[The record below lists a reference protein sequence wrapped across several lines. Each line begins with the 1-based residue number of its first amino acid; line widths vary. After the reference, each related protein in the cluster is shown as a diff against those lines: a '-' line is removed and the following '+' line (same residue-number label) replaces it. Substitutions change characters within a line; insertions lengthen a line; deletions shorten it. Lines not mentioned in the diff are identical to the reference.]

1 MELELRIALLL
12 IGLAAI
18 VVLYFFSKSKRA
30 DIKREDEEY
39 NFEVNDL
46 PDPLELD
53 RALELGEDL
62 DQDTGVIGSGVD
74 DASDFVRENIDEGV
88 RKDPIDNLSDELGD
102 LVRNNIDDSPRITL
116 PNDKPSFSRQPSL
129 LDVAEPASPTKQV
142 EKLVIL
148 HVMARRPQKFTGKAI
163 LALCKEVDLELD
175 DLNIYNKN
183 VDRFSGK
190 RAVYRLVNMVKPGVF
205 DASNMYQFE
214 TPGLSFIL
222 SLPGPEE
229 GLRAFNL
236 MLEDA
241 KKFSERLNGDLL
253 DESRNR
259 LNPQMTAHL
268 QEDIQLFSLRNPRPV
283 PA

>member
-18 VVLYFFSKSKRA
+18 VVLYFFGKSRRA
-30 DIKREDEEY
+30 TLKREDDEF
-39 NFEVNDL
+39 NFETSDL

-53 RALELGEDL
+53 QALELGDDL
-62 DQDTGVIGSGVD
+62 KKKINDQDEGIID
-74 DASDFVRENIDEGV
+74 DVAEDISNLVNENIAEF
-88 RKDPIDNLSDELGD
+88 
-102 LVRNNIDDSPRITL
+102 PRIAV
-116 PNDKPSFSRQPSL
+116 PKNKPSFSYQPSL
-129 LDVAEPASPTKQV
+129 LNTGPESPKQA

-148 HVMARRPQKFTGKAI
+148 HVMARRPQKFNGKAI
-163 LALCKEVDLELD
+163 LNLCKELDLELD
-175 DLNIYNKN
+175 DSHIFNKN
-183 VDRFSGK
+183 VERFSGK
-190 RAVYRLVNMVKPGVF
+190 RALYRILNMVKPGTF
-205 DASNMYQFE
+205 DADDMYEFE

-229 GLRAFNL
+229 GLRAFNF

-253 DESRNR
+253 DDSRNR

-268 QEDIQLFSLRNPRPV
+268 QEDIQLFSLRHPRSIS
-283 PA
+283 A

>member
-12 IGLAAI
+12 TGLAAI
-18 VVLYFFSKSKRA
+18 VAMYFFGKSKRA
-30 DIKREDEEY
+30 VIKREDDEY
-39 NFEVNDL
+39 NFETGDL

-53 RALELGEDL
+53 RALELNDDL
-62 DQDTGVIGSGVD
+62 MRED
-74 DASDFVRENIDEGV
+74 DAVSEEAVIDAAGDGISNLVREDIE
-88 RKDPIDNLSDELGD
+88 E
-102 LVRNNIDDSPRITL
+102 SPRIII
-116 PNDKPSFSRQPSL
+116 PKDKPSLNHQPSL
-129 LDVAEPASPTKQV
+129 LDAEPEPSKQV

-148 HVMARRPQKFTGKAI
+148 HVVARRPQKFNGKAI
-163 LALCKEVDLELD
+163 LNLCKEHDLELD
-175 DLNIYNKN
+175 SAYIFNKN
-183 VDRFSGK
+183 VERFSGK
-190 RAVYRLVNMVKPGVF
+190 RALYSIVNMVKPGTF
-205 DASNMYQFE
+205 DADGMHGFE

-229 GLRAFNL
+229 GLRAFNF

-268 QEDIQLFSLRNPRPV
+268 QEDIQLFSLRHPRPV

>member
-1 MELELRIALLL
+1 MELELRLALLL
-12 IGLAAI
+12 IGLVAI
-18 VVLYFFSKSKRA
+18 VALYYFSKSKRA
-30 DIKREDEEY
+30 VLKREDEEY
-39 NFEVNDL
+39 NFETNEL

-53 RALELGEDL
+53 KALELGDDL
-62 DQDTGVIGSGVD
+62 NPDSDSGIEIK
-74 DASDFVRENIDEGV
+74 SDVSDE
-88 RKDPIDNLSDELGD
+88 PIDSLADEIGD
-102 LVRNNIDDSPRITL
+102 LVREEIAESPRVTKSKEKL
-116 PNDKPSFSRQPSL
+116 SFSHQPSL
-129 LDVAEPASPTKQV
+129 LDVEEPEQPSKRI

-148 HVMARRPQKFTGKAI
+148 HVMARRPHKFNGKTIA
-163 LALCKEVDLELD
+163 ALCKEIDLELD
-175 DLNIYNKN
+175 DLKIFNKN

-190 RAVYRLVNMVKPGVF
+190 RAIYSLVNMVKPGVF
-205 DASNMYQFE
+205 DANRMHEFE
-214 TPGLSFIL
+214 TPGLTFIL
-222 SLPGPEE
+222 NLPGPED

-241 KKFSERLNGDLL
+241 RKFSERLNGELL

>member
-18 VVLYFFSKSKRA
+18 VAMYFFGKSKRA
-30 DIKREDEEY
+30 LIKREDDEY
-39 NFEVNDL
+39 NFETSDL

-53 RALELGEDL
+53 RALELSDDL
-62 DQDTGVIGSGVD
+62 KQEVD
-74 DASDFVRENIDEGV
+74 AISEEGAIDAVGDDISNLVREDIAE
-88 RKDPIDNLSDELGD
+88 
-102 LVRNNIDDSPRITL
+102 SPRITV
-116 PNDKPSFSRQPSL
+116 PKDKPSFSHQPSL
-129 LDVAEPASPTKQV
+129 LDSEPEPSEQV

-148 HVMARRPQKFTGKAI
+148 HVIARRPQKFNGKAI
-163 LALCKEVDLELD
+163 LNLSKELELE
-175 DLNIYNKN
+175 LNNSYIFNKN
-183 VDRFSGK
+183 VERFSGK
-190 RAVYRLVNMVKPGVF
+190 KALYSVVNMVKPGTF
-205 DASNMYQFE
+205 DADGMHEFE

-229 GLRAFNL
+229 GLRAFNI

-241 KKFSERLNGDLL
+241 RKLSERLNGDLL

-268 QEDIQLFSLRNPRPV
+268 QEDIQLFSLRHPRPV
-283 PA
+283 SA

>member
-18 VVLYFFSKSKRA
+18 VAMYFFGKSKRA
-30 DIKREDEEY
+30 IIKREDDEY
-39 NFEVNDL
+39 NFETSNL

-53 RALELGEDL
+53 RALELGDDL
-62 DQDTGVIGSGVD
+62 RQEADAISEEGAVD
-74 DASDFVRENIDEGV
+74 AVGDDISNLVREDIAE
-88 RKDPIDNLSDELGD
+88 
-102 LVRNNIDDSPRITL
+102 SPRITV
-116 PNDKPSFSRQPSL
+116 PKDKPSFSQQPSL
-129 LDVAEPASPTKQV
+129 LDSEPEPPEQV

-148 HVMARRPQKFTGKAI
+148 HVIARRPQKFNGNTI
-163 LALCKEVDLELD
+163 LNLCKELDLEL
-175 DLNIYNKN
+175 NNSYIFNKN
-183 VDRFSGK
+183 VERFSGK
-190 RAVYRLVNMVKPGVF
+190 RALYSIVNMVKPGTF
-205 DASNMYQFE
+205 DADGMHEFE

-229 GLRAFNL
+229 GLRAFNI

-241 KKFSERLNGDLL
+241 RKFSERLNGDLL

-268 QEDIQLFSLRNPRPV
+268 QEDIQLFSLRHPRPV

>member
-1 MELELRIALLL
+1 MELELRIGLLL

-18 VVLYFFSKSKRA
+18 VAMYFFGRSKRA
-30 DIKREDEEY
+30 IRKREDDEF
-39 NFEVNDL
+39 NFQSNDL

-53 RALELGEDL
+53 QALELGDDLQEEDGA
-62 DQDTGVIGSGVD
+62 DEAIVD
-74 DASDFVRENIDEGV
+74 D
-88 RKDPIDNLSDELGD
+88 LGD
-102 LVRNNIDDSPRITL
+102 DLSNLVRDDVAESPRIEL
-116 PNDKPSFSRQPSL
+116 PKDKASFSHQPSIF
-129 LDVAEPASPTKQV
+129 DEEPEPPKIA

-148 HVMARRPQKFTGKAI
+148 HVMARRPHKFNGKAI
-163 LALCKEVDLELD
+163 LNFCKELDLELD
-175 DLNIYNKN
+175 DLFIFNKN
-183 VDRFSGK
+183 VERFSGK
-190 RAVYRLVNMVKPGVF
+190 KALYSIVNMVKPGTF
-205 DASNMYQFE
+205 DADGMHEFE

-229 GLRAFNL
+229 GLRAFNI

-241 KKFSERLNGDLL
+241 RKFSERLNGDLL

-268 QEDIQLFSLRNPRPV
+268 QEDIQLFSLRHPRPV

>member
-12 IGLAAI
+12 VGLAAI
-18 VVLYFFSKSKRA
+18 VALYFFSKSKR
-30 DIKREDEEY
+30 DVIRKEDEEY
-39 NFEVNDL
+39 NFESNDL

-53 RALELGEDL
+53 RALELGDDL
-62 DQDTGVIGSGVD
+62 KQEANVFGDVD
-74 DASDFVRENIDEGV
+74 DEL
-88 RKDPIDNLSDELGD
+88 IDNIGDEIGD
-102 LVRNNIDDSPRITL
+102 LVREDIAETPRIVI
-116 PNDKPSFSRQPSL
+116 PEDRPSFSHQPSL
-129 LDVAEPASPTKQV
+129 LDIAKPESPSKSKRV
-142 EKLVIL
+142 EKLVVL
-148 HVMARRPQKFTGKAI
+148 HVMARRPQKFSGKAI
-163 LALCKEVDLELD
+163 FSLCKELDLELD
-175 DLNIYNKN
+175 EMNIFNKN

-190 RAVYRLVNMVKPGVF
+190 RAIYSLVNMVKPGVF
-205 DASNMYQFE
+205 DADGMHEFE
-214 TPGLSFIL
+214 TPGLTFIL

-241 KKFSERLNGDLL
+241 RKFSERLNGELL

-259 LNPQMTAHL
+259 LNPQMTSHL